1 MSFQLLGLL
10 LPCVYLVA
18 LLFPS
23 SLVACSD
30 SHQHVD
36 CLVPPISTFFSPD
49 LCYRQLDNSQGQTTI
64 EDTASTTDM
73 ESPTNEGIKSLRIL
87 CFGDSLTAGYSSYG
101 YSHYPYAAQIQKE
114 LKKAFPAAEA
124 QVVVS
129 GLSGDRVVAGQFL
142 RRMKG
147 MCATD
152 DYPPYDWII
161 VLGGTNDLGWSEPP
175 DKVYQALSW

>member
-1 MSFQLLGLL
+1 MSSKLLGLL
-10 LPCVYLVA
+10 FPCVYLVA

-30 SHQHVD
+30 SHRYVD
-36 CLVPPISTFFSPD
+36 CLVPSISTFPLELSYQHPD
-49 LCYRQLDNSQGQTTI
+49 NEQGKASM
-64 EDTASTTDM
+64 ENTASTTDM

-101 YSHYPYAAQIQKE
+101 YSYYPYAAQIQKE

-142 RRMKG
+142 QRMKG

-161 VLGGTNDLGWSEPP
+161 VLGGTNDLAWSEPP